1 MFRQASNRHLP
12 KEWANRENSAFL
24 YLSRHGWKEG
34 TGYEAVKSLFE
45 SDFAAT
51 FFDQTAILQM
61 LEDHR
66 QGKPN
71 LQRKSG
77 RSLRS

>member
-1 MFRQASNRHLP
+1 
-12 KEWANRENSAFL
+12 
-24 YLSRHGWKEG
+24 
-34 TGYEAVKSLFE
+34 VKSLFE

-71 LQRKSG
+71 LQRKIWTIFTFLTWYKVFFIDESIPEAKEIVYET
-77 RSLRS
+77 L